1 MDTNIKIVGFA
12 NQSVNGI
19 NVNNE
24 GFDIDYD
31 GNMLNLSGFSGDKM
45 YYAKLNNQQIMDLL
59 QTRPSQIPLE
69 QRILQYKQIEPSK
82 SKTKQ
87 SKSSKSKSSKS
98 TKRKTT
104 KKHNSHKKSISKIS
118 SYKSPKMRSEIK
130 PKTSSHHSKSRKSN
144 TIY

>member
-45 YYAKLNNQQIMDLL
+45 YYAKLNNNQLMDLL
-59 QTRPSQIPLE
+59 QLQPSQMPLE
-69 QRILQYKQIEPSK
+69 QRILQYKQIKP
-82 SKTKQ
+82 KT
-87 SKSSKSKSSKS
+87 KSSKQTKS
-98 TKRKTT
+98 TKRKTKQSKPSKSSKRKTT
-104 KKHNSHKKSISKIS
+104 KKNNSHKKSISKVS
-118 SYKSPKMRSEIK
+118 SYKSPKMRSELK
-130 PKTSSHHSKSRKSN
+130 LN
-144 TIY
+144 

>member
-19 NVNNE
+19 NINNE

-31 GNMLNLSGFSGDKM
+31 GKMLNLSGFSGDKL

-59 QTRPSQIPLE
+59 QTRPSLIPLE
-69 QRILQYKQIEPSK
+69 QRILQYKQIKPSK
-82 SKTKQ
+82 S
-87 SKSSKSKSSKS
+87 SKSSKSKSKSKTNS
-98 TKRKTT
+98 SKRKTT
-104 KKHNSHKKSISKIS
+104 KKHTSHKKSISKVS

-130 PKTSSHHSKSRKSN
+130 PRTSTHHSKSRKSK

>member
-19 NVNNE
+19 NINNE

-31 GNMLNLSGFSGDKM
+31 GNLLNLSGFSGDKM

-69 QRILQYKQIEPSK
+69 QRILQYKQIGPLKQSK
-82 SKTKQ
+82 
-87 SKSSKSKSSKS
+87 SKSSKSKSKSKS
-98 TKRKTT
+98 SKRKTT
-104 KKHNSHKKSISKIS
+104 KKYSSHKKSISKVS
-118 SYKSPKMRSEIK
+118 NYKSPKMRSEIK
-130 PKTSSHHSKSRKSN
+130 PRTSSHHSKSRKSK

>member
-19 NVNNE
+19 NINNE

-69 QRILQYKQIEPSK
+69 QRILQYKQY
-82 SKTKQ
+82 KQ
-87 SKSSKSKSSKS
+87 IGPLKKSKSSKSKTKSSKS
-98 TKRKTT
+98 SKSSKRKTKSKTKSSKRKTT
-104 KKHNSHKKSISKIS
+104 KKHNSHKKSISKVS

-130 PKTSSHHSKSRKSN
+130 LN
-144 TIY
+144 